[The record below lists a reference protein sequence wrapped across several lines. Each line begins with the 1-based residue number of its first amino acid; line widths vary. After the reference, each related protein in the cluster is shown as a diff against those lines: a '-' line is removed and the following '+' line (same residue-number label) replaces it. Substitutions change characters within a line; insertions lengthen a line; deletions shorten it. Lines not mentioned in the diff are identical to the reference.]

1 MGIISAAKEIK
12 TNCKNWKKKKKRV
25 LISFALG
32 GLVVLFWNS
41 PVVHWLR
48 LQAPRAGG
56 MGLIPG
62 QGAKITH
69 ATWYSPKERQTETGW
84 GQS

>member
-1 MGIISAAKEIK
+1 M
-12 TNCKNWKKKKKRV
+12 WLKKYKQTVRIEKKKRV

-41 PVVHWLR
+41 PVIHWLR

-56 MGLIPG
+56 MGLIPC
-62 QGAKITH
+62 QGTKITH
-69 ATWYSPKERQTETGW
+69 ATWYSPKEERQRQAGARA
-84 GQS
+84 SHSY

>member
-1 MGIISAAKEIK
+1 MQRSAAKEIK
-12 TNCKNWKKKKKRV
+12 TNCKNLKKKKRV
-25 LISFALG
+25 LISFPLG
-32 GLVVLFWNS
+32 DLVVLFRNS

-48 LQAPRAGG
+48 LQAPSAGG

-62 QGAKITH
+62 QGTKITH
-69 ATWYSPKERQTETGW
+69 ATWYSPNERDTETGW

>member
-12 TNCKNWKKKKKRV
+12 TNCKNWKKKKKEFSYLLLWEV
-25 LISFALG
+25 W
-32 GLVVLFWNS
+32 LFWNS

-62 QGAKITH
+62 QGTKITH
-69 ATWYSPKERQTETGW
+69 ATWYSPKERETETGW